1 MARSGVLARVTER
14 WQAFTPT
21 QKVVAAA
28 AAAGLIFAAIYIP
41 LLATSL
47 NYAPLFT
54 GLRPEEA
61 GAIVQKLKEAKIPYR
76 LTNEG
81 TTIEVPKSKVYE
93 TRIQLASAG
102 PLAGGGAGFELF
114 DKTKLGVTEFEQQVN
129 YQRALQEELRRTIV
143 TLDAVEQ
150 ARVHLVLPRR
160 DVFAETQ
167 SEPSAS
173 VVVKLRPLGQLKP
186 EQVAGIVNLVAGSVE
201 GLKPENVH
209 VIDMYGRS
217 LTDGL
222 VKDAATAQA
231 LTQQEAKRAYERELE
246 RRIQGM
252 LERILGPGKAV
263 AVVNA
268 ELDFS
273 AQETVTTVPEGQQ
286 VVSEQTV
293 SEQSSGTGAGG
304 EAGTGSN
311 LTQTPGYGAVGAGG
325 QQTYTRQETTR
336 NYEVGTRQ
344 EKTVVPPGRVERL
357 STAVVV
363 DGDLTAARTEQIQN
377 IVAAAVGYDPARGD
391 QITVS
396 GMAFDTTYQQEL
408 EKQAREAEAAAKKAE
423 AQRLLTYMIAGGAA
437 LLLVLFSGLVALVR
451 RRRRPA
457 PTVEEVVPVAVTP
470 ERPPAPP
477 VADKERAAR
486 ELARERPEQV
496 AEIIKVWLR
505 EEQRG

>member
-1 MARSGVLARVTER
+1 MARSGVLARATER
-14 WQAFTPT
+14 WQAFTPA
-21 QKVVAAA
+21 QKVAAAA
-28 AAAGLIFAAIYIP
+28 AAAGLIFAVIYIP

-54 GLRPEEA
+54 GLQPEEA
-61 GAIVQKLKEAKIPYR
+61 GAIIKKLQDAKIPYR
-76 LTNEG
+76 LANEG
-81 TTIEVPKSKVYE
+81 TTVEVPKDRVYE
-93 TRIQLASAG
+93 TRIQLAAAG
-102 PLAGGGAGFELF
+102 PLTGGAGFELF

-143 TLDAVEQ
+143 TLEAVQQ

-160 DVFAETQ
+160 DVFAEEQ
-167 SEPSAS
+167 PEPSAS
-173 VVVKLRPLGQLKP
+173 VVVKLRPLAQLKP

-209 VIDMYGRS
+209 VIDMYGRA

-222 VKDAATAQA
+222 AKDGLAAQA

-263 AVVNA
+263 AMVSA

-293 SEQSSGTGAGG
+293 TEQGSGAGAGG
-304 EAGTGSN
+304 VAGAESN
-311 LTQTPGYGAVGAGG
+311 LTQTPGYGTPEAGSG
-325 QQTYTRQETTR
+325 QTYTREETTR

-344 EKTVVPPGRVERL
+344 EKTVAPPGKVERL
-357 STAVVV
+357 STAVVL
-363 DGDLTAARTEQIQN
+363 DGDVTAARREQIEN

-396 GMAFDTTYQQEL
+396 AMAFDTTYQEEL
-408 EKQAREAEAAAKKAE
+408 EKQAQEAAAAAKQAE
-423 AQRLLTYMIAGGAA
+423 ARRLLTYIIAGGAA
-437 LLLVLFSGLVALVR
+437 LLLFLLAGLVALVR

-457 PTVEEVVPVAVTP
+457 PRVEEVVPVAVTP
-470 ERPPAPP
+470 ERPPVPP
-477 VADKERAAR
+477 VADKEKAAR